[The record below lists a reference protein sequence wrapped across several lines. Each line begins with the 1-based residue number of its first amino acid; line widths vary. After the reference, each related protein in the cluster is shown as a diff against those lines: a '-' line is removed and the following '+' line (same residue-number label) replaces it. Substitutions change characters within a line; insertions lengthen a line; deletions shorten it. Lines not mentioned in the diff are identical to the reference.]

1 MDMDHAPGQST
12 MMDQNARRTFVEHH
26 RTCIFGFQRKHGPP
40 SMSVVYYV
48 MDGDE
53 REGRVKHGGV
63 RRQSLPDHFRS

>member
-48 MDGDE
+48 MDGDDLL
-53 REGRVKHGGV
+53 V
-63 RRQSLPDHFRS
+63 RRQSLPDHWGL